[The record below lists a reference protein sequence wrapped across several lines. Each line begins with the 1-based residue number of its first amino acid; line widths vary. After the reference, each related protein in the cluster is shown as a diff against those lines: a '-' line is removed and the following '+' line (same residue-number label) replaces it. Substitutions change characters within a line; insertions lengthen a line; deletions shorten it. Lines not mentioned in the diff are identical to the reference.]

1 MRPTLLV
8 LAALC
13 VCWGSYGQGVG
24 GVEKPPPLSLD
35 LRGMARAT
43 GIHALAFSPDA
54 KTLATGAYEGEV
66 ALWDVVL
73 GEKVAVFL
81 AHDPATHRSSVLAVG
96 FSAGGTRLAAC
107 FGSGKVVV
115 WDTGTGEEI
124 LAFEVYA
131 SRYVLYPPPEET
143 PPALGTPAVRAGVVV
158 SGPFVTDAAFSP
170 DLTLLA
176 TGSLDGRIRL
186 WDVSSGD
193 HVSTL
198 ESVGAALRPILFSPD
213 GRAIAAWVGDE
224 GIQLWDLMTGR
235 PTVLVRGLTTP
246 LAFSPGGDVLAVAD
260 GPRILLWNL
269 SANELAG
276 ILVGHEGEVALA
288 SFSPHGGLLAS
299 ASRDGEICL
308 WDLAAG
314 RRILEYWTATGGTPM
329 ALAFSRSGDLLG
341 VGLSFLV
348 PTEPAVLLVDVRGLP
363 RPRWSAAGG
372 G

>member
-1 MRPTLLV
+1 MTGVGRAGIALGTLLCAFWGGLGQGGRELQGSPTL
-8 LAALC
+8 
-13 VCWGSYGQGVG
+13 
-24 GVEKPPPLSLD
+24 PLSTW
-35 LRGMARAT
+35 GIARAT
-43 GIHALAFSPDA
+43 GIHALAFSLEA

-81 AHDPATHRSSVLAVG
+81 ADHPATHRSSVLAVG
-96 FSAGGTRLAAC
+96 FSADGTRLAAC

-115 WDTGTGEEI
+115 WDTNTGDEV

-143 PPALGTPAVRAGVVV
+143 PPALGAPAGPAGVVV
-158 SGPFVTDAAFSP
+158 SGPLVTAAAFSP

-193 HVSTL
+193 LVATL
-198 ESVGAALRPILFSPD
+198 ESTGAALRPVLFSPD
-213 GRAIAAWVGDE
+213 GRAIAARVGDE
-224 GIQLWDLMTGR
+224 GIQLWDVMTGR

-246 LAFSPGGDVLAVAD
+246 LAFSPTGEVLAVAD
-260 GPRILLWNL
+260 GPRIVLWDL

-299 ASRDGEICL
+299 ASQDGEIRL

-314 RRILEYWTATGGTPM
+314 RWVLGYWTGKGGSPR
-329 ALAFSRSGDLLG
+329 ALAFSRSGYLLG

-348 PTEPAVLLVDVRGLP
+348 PTEPAVLLVDVRGVA
-363 RPRWSAAGG
+363 RPW
-372 G
+372 